1 MKKARPEGQAFGKAV
16 MQGLLRRSD
25 QVEAHGEV
33 VVDEVVSEV
42 VEERA

>member
-1 MKKARPEGQAFGKAV
+1 MKKARPEGQALGNS
-16 MQGLLRRSD
+16 GLLALLRGSD

-33 VVDEVVSEV
+33 VVDEIVSEV

>member
-1 MKKARPEGQAFGKAV
+1 MKKAHPEGQAFENAV
-16 MQGLLRRSD
+16 SQALLRRSN